1 MHSDSE
7 RGMDIERVC
16 AISSQRKWA
25 ELCAGRDRVAEAAE
39 VRLFSLAHQ
48 LEVQRLLAEGT
59 LGWGVGLQPQAHLL
73 PCVHQPLC
81 RGKNRVHFDKSQI
94 HHFTLA
100 LNVYYT
106 TVTRLLD
113 LLTNKVFHHLRGV
126 VRCWGDTQKLI
137 SPGNGGIIDG
147 LHVNAVTTHHEVT
160 HLCVFL
166 SIGYLEIIQR
176 QPQPLER
183 GEMLLIVM

>member
-1 MHSDSE
+1 MREEWILSVYVPSLAGGSE
-7 RGMDIERVC
+7 QSYAQAEIGWLRPLKYDFSRSL
-16 AISSQRKWA
+16 ISSKCSGCWQKVHSA
-25 ELCAGRDRVAEAAE
+25 EEWG
-39 VRLFSLAHQ
+39 FSPRPTSFHVCTSLS
-48 LEVQRLLAEGT
+48 VEG
-59 LGWGVGLQPQAHLL
+59 
-73 PCVHQPLC
+73 
-81 RGKNRVHFDKSQI
+81 KKRVHFDKSQI

-176 QPQPLER
+176 QPPPLER